1 MAAQNKLLF
10 NDWSWLSDELVNDEF
25 FKTKS
30 NKLKLKN
37 PPKVASFFAGCGG
50 MDVGLHWAG
59 YEIVYVNEID
69 KNAAATYEANH
80 DIKVDN
86 RSILDVNIKEIPNH
100 DLLVGGFPCQPFS
113 YAGKR
118 KGLSDDR
125 GMLFLSLVEDLYI
138 KKPKH
143 FIFENVKGLL
153 THHKGETF
161 NNIKRA
167 IRDAGYTITYSV
179 LNAGDYRC
187 AQNRERLFIVG
198 TRNDL
203 ITNFFFPE
211 IDLPK
216 ITVKEVIDDLVNSTT
231 HFNNEPMK
239 HTKRILERYKFI
251 PQGGSLKDVPSEH
264 GQRKRGDV
272 EVVSGKVSTQSYH
285 RLNENSQSPTI
296 CAMFQAHF
304 IHYSQDRNLTAR
316 EAARLQSFPDD
327 YIFMGKRVNMS
338 WDKDLS
344 QYQQIGN
351 AVAPKVAYVL
361 GRALYEQ
368 CF

>member
-1 MAAQNKLLF
+1 MQNKLMF
-10 NDWSWLSDELVNDEF
+10 DDWNWLKTELLDDDF
-25 FKTKS
+25 FSTK
-30 NKLKLKN
+30 NNQRKIKKR
-37 PPKVASFFAGCGG
+37 PKVASFFAGCGG
-50 MDVGLHWAG
+50 MDLGLHWAG
-59 YEIVYVNEID
+59 YDIVYVNEID
-69 KNAAATYEANH
+69 PAAASTYEANH
-80 DIKVDN
+80 KTKVDN
-86 RSILDVNIKEIPNH
+86 RSILDVDINSIPDH

-118 KGLSDDR
+118 KGLNDER

-138 KKPKH
+138 KRPKH

-153 THHKGETF
+153 THHKGQTF

-179 LNAGDYRC
+179 LNAADFRC

-198 TRNDL
+198 TRDDL
-203 ITNFFFPE
+203 LTNFFFPD
-211 IDLPK
+211 IDIDK
-216 ITVKEVIDDLVNSTT
+216 VTVKECIDELIGSSIHT
-231 HFNNEPMK
+231 NNEPMR

-251 PQGGSLKDVPSEH
+251 PQGGSMKDVPNEH
-264 GQRKRGDV
+264 GQRRRGDV
-272 EVVSGKVSTQSYH
+272 EQVSGKMSTQSYH
-285 RLNENSQSPTI
+285 RLRENGQSPTI

-327 YIFMGKRVNMS
+327 YIFLGKRVNMS

-361 GRALYEQ
+361 GRSLYEQ

>member
-1 MAAQNKLLF
+1 MEPLFCNKIDYLKKIMNSQNRLVF
-10 NDWSWLSDELVNDEF
+10 DDWAWLADELMNDAF
-25 FKTKS
+25 FQTKN
-30 NKLKLKN
+30 NKKKIKK

-50 MDVGLHWAG
+50 MDLGLHWAG

-69 KNAAATYEANH
+69 KGATATYQANH
-80 DIKVDN
+80 SIKVDN
-86 RSILDVNIKEIPNH
+86 RSILDVKISEIPEH

-167 IRDAGYTITYSV
+167 IRDAGYTITYSI
-179 LNAGDYRC
+179 LNAADYRC

-203 ITNFFFPE
+203 ISNYFFPD
-211 IDLPK
+211 IDLNK
-216 ITVKEVIDDLVNSTT
+216 LTVKEVINELINSDKYL
-231 HFNNEPMK
+231 NNTPMK

-251 PQGGSLKDVPSEH
+251 GQG
-264 GQRKRGDV
+264 
-272 EVVSGKVSTQSYH
+272 
-285 RLNENSQSPTI
+285 
-296 CAMFQAHF
+296 
-304 IHYSQDRNLTAR
+304 
-316 EAARLQSFPDD
+316 
-327 YIFMGKRVNMS
+327 
-338 WDKDLS
+338 
-344 QYQQIGN
+344 
-351 AVAPKVAYVL
+351 
-361 GRALYEQ
+361 
-368 CF
+368 